1 MKAVEEQR
9 KRRRRRKEAKRKN
22 IGEKKYEQGY
32 DENMMHNWMK
42 FSNNKRKNEIKV
54 SLTEGRLLKIKIFVD
69 LLKCIFVSNFL
80 FTFFHLHDL

>member
-42 FSNNKRKNEIKV
+42 FSNNKRKK
-54 SLTEGRLLKIKIFVD
+54 
-69 LLKCIFVSNFL
+69 
-80 FTFFHLHDL
+80 